1 MKIAMLQPAMFSTEV
16 GIILDTIEEGIHV
29 VNEDGITVLYNRRA
43 AELDNLIREEV
54 LGKHLLNVF
63 PSLSPVSS
71 TILQVLATGRPVA
84 DHQQT
89 FQNFKGDQITTINS
103 TRPIYHYGDLIG
115 AVEVSRDITL
125 LRDMAE
131 KLVDLQA
138 ELYAKKTVSSRR
150 VPGKARYTFD
160 DIIGRSAAMEP
171 VFELA
176 RKAAQTSSAVLIHGE
191 TGTGKELVA
200 HAIHNAGSC
209 GGRAG
214 TNAGAGTS
222 TKPFIAQNCAALPDT
237 LLEAIL
243 FGTVKGSFT
252 GAEDRP
258 GLFEVA
264 DKGTLFLDEIDSMPL
279 DLQPKLLRVL
289 QDGMVRRVGA
299 ATEKVVDVRLIT
311 ACRLNP
317 RTAVEEGLLREDLFY
332 RINVISIGIPPLRDR
347 MEDIPDLVSAFIDK
361 YNARLGR
368 AITGATQSALN
379 SLHLYSWPGNVR
391 ELEHF
396 VEATMTMLDKDDTV
410 IDPVDWS
417 WNDRLPTGTGVS
429 AGAGAGIGAGN
440 GTGTGTGPGNDADA
454 GPGGE
459 NGEGGAANEVP
470 LRTTLNEVEENLI
483 RRTMAECRG
492 NVSEAARR
500 LGLPRQTLQYK
511 LKKLSGD

>member
-1 MKIAMLQPAMFSTEV
+1 MVAMLQPAVFGAEI

-29 VNEDGITVLYNRRA
+29 VNENGITVLYNRRA

-54 LGKHLLNVF
+54 LGKHLLDVF
-63 PSLSPVSS
+63 PSLSSVSS
-71 TILQVLATGRPVA
+71 TILQVLATGKPVA

-89 FQNFKGDQITTINS
+89 FQNFKGDQITTVNS
-103 TRPIYHYGDLIG
+103 TRPIYHHGALIG

-138 ELYAKKTVSSRR
+138 ELYAKKTVSSRK

-191 TGTGKELVA
+191 TGTGKELFA
-200 HAIHNAGSC
+200 HAIHNA
-209 GGRAG
+209 RA
-214 TNAGAGTS
+214 S

-243 FGTVKGSFT
+243 FGTIKGSFT

-299 ATEKVVDVRLIT
+299 ATEKAVDVRLIT

-347 MEDIPDLVSAFIDK
+347 MEDIPELVSAFIKK

-396 VEATMTMLDKDDTV
+396 VEASMTMLDKDDTV

-417 WNDRLPTGTGVS
+417 WNDRLPTGTGISTGGKVAKAGGGS
-429 AGAGAGIGAGN
+429 GGGAGAGAGVGVELET
-440 GTGTGTGPGNDADA
+440 TGETA
-454 GPGGE
+454 
-459 NGEGGAANEVP
+459 

-500 LGLPRQTLQYK
+500 LGIPRQTLQYK
-511 LKKLSGD
+511 LKKL

>member
-1 MKIAMLQPAMFSTEV
+1 LVAMLQPAMFSREV

-54 LGKHLLNVF
+54 LGKHLLDVF

-71 TILQVLATGRPVA
+71 TLLQVLATGKPVA

-103 TRPIYHYGDLIG
+103 TRPIYHHGALIG

-138 ELYAKKTVSSRR
+138 ELYAKKTVRSRK

-160 DIIGRSAAMEP
+160 DIIGRSAAMQP

-176 RKAAQTSSAVLIHGE
+176 RKAAETSSAVLIHGE
-191 TGTGKELVA
+191 TGTGKELFA
-200 HAIHNAGSC
+200 HAIHNASS
-209 GGRAG
+209 R
-214 TNAGAGTS
+214 GAGVGVGLTG
-222 TKPFIAQNCAALPDT
+222 PFIAQNCAAMPDT

-252 GAEDRP
+252 GADDRP

-299 ATEKVVDVRLIT
+299 ATEKAVDVRLIT
-311 ACRLNP
+311 ACRMNP
-317 RTAVEEGLLREDLFY
+317 RTAVEKGLLREDLFY
-332 RINVISIGIPPLRDR
+332 RINVISIAIPPLRER
-347 MEDIPDLVSAFIDK
+347 MEDIPDLVSAFINK

-368 AITGATQSALN
+368 AVTRATESALN
-379 SLHLYSWPGNVR
+379 SLRLYSWPGNVR

-396 VEATMTMLDKDDTV
+396 VEATMTMLDRDDTV
-410 IDPVDWS
+410 IDPGDWR
-417 WNDRLPTGTGVS
+417 WNDRLPSGLGNMSSIGAGSDASANAGKSAGKSVG
-429 AGAGAGIGAGN
+429 AGAGAS
-440 GTGTGTGPGNDADA
+440 NDAYADA
-454 GPGGE
+454 SLVVGSEGGE
-459 NGEGGAANEVP
+459 AA
-470 LRTTLNEVEENLI
+470 LRTTLNEMEENLI

-500 LGLPRQTLQYK
+500 LGIPRQTLQYK
-511 LKKLSGD
+511 LKKLLRS

>member
-1 MKIAMLQPAMFSTEV
+1 MVAMLKPAVFGAEI

-29 VNEDGITVLYNRRA
+29 VNENGITVLYNRRA

-54 LGKHLLNVF
+54 LGKHLLDVF
-63 PSLSPVSS
+63 PSLSPISS

-103 TRPIYHYGDLIG
+103 TRPIFHRGGLIG

-138 ELYAKKTVSSRR
+138 ELYAKKTVSSRK
-150 VPGKARYTFD
+150 VPGKARYTFG
-160 DIIGRSAAMEP
+160 DIIGQSAAMEP

-191 TGTGKELVA
+191 TGTGKELFA
-200 HAIHNAGSC
+200 HAIHNAGSR
-209 GGRAG
+209 GRAG
-214 TNAGAGTS
+214 SGTGGGAKGGGAA
-222 TKPFIAQNCAALPDT
+222 KPFIAQNCAALPDT

-252 GAEDRP
+252 GADDRP

-299 ATEKVVDVRLIT
+299 TTEKAVDVRLIT

-317 RTAVEEGLLREDLFY
+317 RAAVEEGLLREDLFY

-347 MEDIPDLVSAFIDK
+347 MEDIPDLVRAFIDK
-361 YNARLGR
+361 YNVRLGR
-368 AITGATQSALN
+368 AITGATDSALN

-417 WNDRLPTGTGVS
+417 WNDRLPTGIGTTTSTVTAVKVGD
-429 AGAGAGIGAGN
+429 GAGVELD
-440 GTGTGTGPGNDADA
+440 TT
-454 GPGGE
+454 GGE
-459 NGEGGAANEVP
+459 AA
-470 LRTTLNEVEENLI
+470 LRTTLLEVEENLI

-500 LGLPRQTLQYK
+500 LGLPRQTLQYR
-511 LKKLSGD
+511 LKKLGK